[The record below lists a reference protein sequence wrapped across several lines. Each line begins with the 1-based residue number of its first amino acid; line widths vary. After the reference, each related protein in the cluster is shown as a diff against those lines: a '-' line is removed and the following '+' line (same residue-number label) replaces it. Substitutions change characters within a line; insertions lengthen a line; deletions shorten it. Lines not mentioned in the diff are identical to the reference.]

1 MSAHKDFSFDVQ
13 PSTTL
18 LNDIFLLGSQ
28 SQQSSSRK
36 AHAQKSVSFYDATK
50 RGTFKEFS
58 TLGQEGRERSK
69 LVASISGFFDGPIK
83 LNRVGKS

>member
-58 TLGQEGRERSK
+58 TLGQEGR
-69 LVASISGFFDGPIK
+69 GP
-83 LNRVGKS
+83 LHVL